1 MIQFNKLLFNLQI
14 IHLNNKLFAMSVNW
28 QTGITAPMNPQLG
41 VQRLKKCCHYI
52 SNHMNVNT

>member
-41 VQRLKKCCHYI
+41 VQRLKKC
-52 SNHMNVNT
+52 